1 MPLALVVMSGPL
13 GGATLP
19 LTDAETSIG
28 RDPSNRLSIAD
39 HAVLPEHCVILNEG
53 GRVTIRDRD
62 PSNPSFVNALPSSD
76 RPLQDGDQIQVGE
89 SLFVL
94 RIDGE
99 AAAAPASATIA
110 ERSVPSLSTT
120 VMRRED
126 VIADAAVEGLPA
138 SRLARDFAAFIRTTA
153 AINAVRGLVTLKRPL
168 LELIADVVPAT
179 RGAIVLTGD
188 GPTEVASVV
197 GWSREAG
204 AGGAIQVSQPIVER
218 VVREGVG
225 MLSDEAAD
233 WDASSGPRSKS
244 VLAVPL
250 VAYDKIIGALVFE
263 SDGKTG
269 RLDQGHLRF
278 VMGLAGIAA
287 TALEHER
294 HAEALEDANRR
305 LKAALNLDHNMV
317 GDSKAMRDVYRRIA
331 RVAPTDST
339 VLITGESGTG
349 KELVARAIHR
359 NSTRADRPFV
369 AINCAAITETLLE
382 SELFG
387 HERGA
392 FTGAVAQ
399 KKGRLEVAE
408 GGTVFLDEIGEL
420 SLALQA
426 KLLRVLQDR
435 VFERVGGTRS
445 VSVDFRL
452 VAATNRD
459 LEAAITAGAFRR
471 DLYYR
476 LNVVSLAMPALRE
489 RREDIPLLAN
499 WFARRLADRARRQV
513 VGVSPEAV
521 ACMQAYDWPGNVREL
536 ENAVE
541 HAVVLG
547 SDPLIPPD
555 DLPDAIL
562 ETAGPA
568 AAGAGTGGTARFH
581 EAIKQAKRE
590 LITRAVEEAQ
600 GNYNAAARLLG
611 LHPNYLHRLI
621 KNLQMKAALK
631 DIGSR

>member
-1 MPLALVVMSGPL
+1 MSLALVVMSGPL
-13 GGATLP
+13 AGATLP
-19 LTDAETSIG
+19 LTETEASIG
-28 RDPSNRLSIAD
+28 RDPGNRFSIAD
-39 HAVLPEHCVILNEG
+39 PSILPEHCVIVNDG

-62 PSNPSFVNALPSSD
+62 TSNPSFVNALPSSD
-76 RPLQDGDQIQVGE
+76 QPLQDGDQIQIGA

-94 RIDGE
+94 KVEGE
-99 AAAAPASATIA
+99 EAAAPAGSATIS
-110 ERSVPSLSTT
+110 ERPGHLLSTI

-126 VIADAAVEGLPA
+126 VMADVPADGIAPG
-138 SRLARDFAAFIRTTA
+138 RLTRDFSALIRTTA
-153 AINAVRGLVTLKRPL
+153 AINAVRGLVSLKRPL
-168 LELIADVVPAT
+168 LELVADVVPAT
-179 RGAIVLTGD
+179 RAAIVLTGD
-188 GPTEVASVV
+188 GPSDIQSVV
-197 GWSREAG
+197 GWTRGGGSGEAV
-204 AGGAIQVSQPIVER
+204 QVSQPIVDR
-218 VVREGVG
+218 VLKEGVG
-225 MLSDEAAD
+225 ILSDEAAD
-233 WDASSGPRSKS
+233 WDASSGPQSNS
-244 VLAVPL
+244 VLAAPL
-250 VAYDKIIGALVFE
+250 VAFDRIIGALVFTT
-263 SDGKTG
+263 DGKAA
-269 RLDQGHLRF
+269 RLDDGHLRF
-278 VMGLAGIAA
+278 VMAIAGIAA

-305 LKAALNLDHNMV
+305 LKAALSLDHNMV

-359 NSTRADRPFV
+359 NSSRAERPFV

-399 KKGRLEVAE
+399 KKGRLETAE

-459 LEAAITAGAFRR
+459 LEAAIASGGFRR

-476 LNVVSLAMPALRE
+476 LNVVSLTMPALRE

-499 WFARRLADRARRQV
+499 WFARRLADRAKRQV
-513 VGVSPEAV
+513 LGVSPEAL
-521 ACMQAYDWPGNVREL
+521 ACLQAYDWPGNVREL

-562 ETAGPA
+562 ESTGPA
-568 AAGAGTGGTARFH
+568 SSAGGGTARFH
-581 EAIKQAKRE
+581 EAVKQAKRD

-631 DIGSR
+631 DLADR